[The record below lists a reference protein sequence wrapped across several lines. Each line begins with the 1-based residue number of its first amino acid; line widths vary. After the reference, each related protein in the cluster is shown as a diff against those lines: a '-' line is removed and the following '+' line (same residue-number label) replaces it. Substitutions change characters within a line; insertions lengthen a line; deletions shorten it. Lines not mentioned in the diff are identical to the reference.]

1 MLYSTLRLYVVF
13 EEQKLIK
20 KQSLMSYIKT
30 YSGLSSPIYILFVA
44 RVINRMGDFVHLF
57 MTLYLT
63 RIMGFDVKTVG
74 FFIMITAASGI
85 LGSVTGGKLSDHT
98 GRKIVM
104 VGSQFSSAAIVA
116 VCGFLPSTMVI
127 PILLIVS
134 NFFKGA
140 VRPASRSMLTDLTK
154 SEDRQKAFSLL
165 YLGTNFGV
173 AIGPMIAGFLFL
185 NHLSW
190 IFWGD
195 ALTTIIAFTLVL
207 IYVPESNPTEIDIK
221 DIKIND
227 LEKAVKG
234 SAFKAFLSRPVLVFF
249 SIFTVMANFIYAQM
263 TFSLPLHLNDIF
275 NEKGAEVFGYLMS
288 FNAVVVLIFTALVL
302 NIFKRLKAVY
312 NMAFAALLFAVGF
325 GALTVISSFQGFL
338 ITTFI
343 WTIGE
348 ILMVTNGSVYI
359 ANHTPINLRGRFNA
373 ITGVIFGLGYIAG
386 PFISGLILA
395 TGSISD
401 LWLFILFF
409 SLLTGSFFL
418 GLGKYEKYKKIRLT
432 DIGKKVY

>member
-1 MLYSTLRLYVVF
+1 VLYSTLRLYVVF

-20 KQSLMSYIKT
+20 KQSLMLYIKT
-30 YSGLSSPIYILFVA
+30 YSGLSYAIYVLFIA

-63 RIMGFDVKTVG
+63 RIIGLDVKTVG
-74 FFIMITAASGI
+74 FFIMVTAAAGI
-85 LGSVTGGKLSDHT
+85 FGSILGGKLSDHI
-98 GRKIVM
+98 GRKSIM
-104 VGSQFSSAAIVA
+104 VWSQFSSAAIVA
-116 VCGFLPSTMVI
+116 VCGFLPSTMTI

-154 SEDRQKAFSLL
+154 SEERQKAFSLL

-185 NHLSW
+185 NHLQW

-195 ALTTIIAFTLVL
+195 ALTTIFAFSLVL
-207 IYVPESNPTEIDIK
+207 KFVPESKPNESDILESS
-221 DIKIND
+221 NNS

-234 SAFKAFLSRPVLVFF
+234 SALKAFLSRPVLVFF

-263 TFSLPLHLNDIF
+263 TFSLPLHLNEIF

-288 FNAVVVLIFTALVL
+288 FNAVIVLIFTALIL
-302 NIFKRLKAVY
+302 SFTKRIKAIY

-325 GALTVISSFQGFL
+325 GSLSVINSIHGFL
-338 ITTFI
+338 VTTFV

-373 ITGVIFGLGYIAG
+373 ITGLVFGIGYIAG
-386 PFISGLILA
+386 PFVSGLVLSS
-395 TGSISD
+395 GSISR
-401 LWLFILFF
+401 LWIFILFF
-409 SLLTGSFFL
+409 SLLTGLLFW
-418 GLGKYEKYKKIRLT
+418 GLGKYESVKK
-432 DIGKKVY
+432 

>member
-1 MLYSTLRLYVVF
+1 
-13 EEQKLIK
+13 
-20 KQSLMSYIKT
+20 MSFIKT
-30 YSGLSSPIYILFVA
+30 YAGLSSAIYVLFIA

-63 RIMGFDVKTVG
+63 RIIGFDVKTVG
-74 FFIMITAASGI
+74 FFIMITAAAGI
-85 LGSVTGGKLSDHT
+85 LGAILGGKLSDHI
-98 GRKIVM
+98 GRKTVM
-104 VGSQFSSAAIVA
+104 VGSQFSSAIIVA
-116 VCGFLPSTMVI
+116 VCGFLPSTMTI

-154 SEDRQKAFSLL
+154 SEERQKAFSLL

-185 NHLSW
+185 NHLQW

-195 ALTTIIAFTLVL
+195 ALTTIFAFSLVL
-207 IYVPESNPTEIDIK
+207 KFVPESKPDESDILESS
-221 DIKIND
+221 NNS
-227 LEKAVKG
+227 LEKAVDG
-234 SAFKAFLSRPVLVFF
+234 SAVRAFLSRPVLVFF

-263 TFSLPLHLNDIF
+263 TFSLPLHLNEIF
-275 NEKGAEVFGYLMS
+275 NEKGAEIFGYLMS
-288 FNAVVVLIFTALVL
+288 FNAVIVLIFTALL
-302 NIFKRLKAVY
+302 LKFTKRLKAVY

-325 GALTVISSFQGFL
+325 GALSVINSFQGFI

-373 ITGVIFGLGYIAG
+373 ITGLIFGLGYIAG
-386 PFISGLILA
+386 PFISGIIL
-395 TGSISD
+395 TSGTISE
-401 LWLFILFF
+401 LWIFILFF
-409 SLLTGSFFL
+409 SLLTGVLFM
-418 GLGKYEKYKKIRLT
+418 GLGKYESVAK
-432 DIGKKVY
+432 

>member
-1 MLYSTLRLYVVF
+1 MF
-13 EEQKLIK
+13 EEQDLIK
-20 KQSLMSYIKT
+20 KLSLISFIKT
-30 YSGLSSPIYILFVA
+30 YSGLSSAIYVLFIA

-74 FFIMITAASGI
+74 FFIMVTAAAGI
-85 LGSVTGGKLSDHT
+85 LGSILGGKLSDHI
-98 GRKIVM
+98 GRKSVM
-104 VGSQFSSAAIVA
+104 VWSQFSSAAIVA
-116 VCGFLPSTMVI
+116 VCGFLPSTMTI

-154 SEDRQKAFSLL
+154 SEERQKAFSLL

-185 NHLSW
+185 NHLQW

-195 ALTTIIAFTLVL
+195 ALTTIFAFSLVL
-207 IYVPESNPTEIDIK
+207 KFVPESKPDERDIQESS
-221 DIKIND
+221 NNN
-227 LEKAVKG
+227 LEKAVNG
-234 SAFKAFLSRPVLVFF
+234 SAVRAFLSRPVLVFF

-263 TFSLPLHLNDIF
+263 TFSLPLHLNEIF

-288 FNAVVVLIFTALVL
+288 FNAVVVLLFTALVL
-302 NIFKRLKAVY
+302 NFSKRLKAVY

-325 GALTVISSFQGFL
+325 GSLAVISSFQGFI

-373 ITGVIFGLGYIAG
+373 ITGLIFGLGYIAG
-386 PFISGLILA
+386 PFISGIIL
-395 TGSISD
+395 TSGTISE
-401 LWLFILFF
+401 LWIFIFFF
-409 SLLTGSFFL
+409 SLLTGFL
-418 GLGKYEKYKKIRLT
+418 FMVLGEYERYKIKNIKT
-432 DIGKKVY
+432 I

>member
-1 MLYSTLRLYVVF
+1 LLF
-13 EEQKLIK
+13 
-20 KQSLMSYIKT
+20 IKT
-30 YSGLSSPIYILFVA
+30 YSGLSPAIYVLFIA
-44 RVINRMGDFVHLF
+44 RIINRMGDFVHLF

-63 RIMGFDVKTVG
+63 RRIGFDVKTVG
-74 FFIMITAASGI
+74 FFIMITAAAGI
-85 LGSVTGGKLSDHT
+85 LGAILGGKLSDHI
-98 GRKIVM
+98 GRKSVM
-104 VGSQFSSAAIVA
+104 VGSQFSSAIIVA
-116 VCGFLPSTMVI
+116 VCGFLPSTLVI
-127 PILLIVS
+127 PVLLIVS

-154 SEDRQKAFSLL
+154 NKDRQKAFSLL
-165 YLGTNFGV
+165 YLGTNLGV

-207 IYVPESNPTEIDIK
+207 KYVQESKPSETDIEDNK
-221 DIKIND
+221 VNEF
-227 LEKAVKG
+227 EKAVKG
-234 SAFKAFLSRPVLVFF
+234 SALKAFIKRPVLVLF

-263 TFSLPLHLNDIF
+263 TFSLPLHLNAIF
-275 NEKGAEVFGYLMS
+275 DEKGAEIFGYLMS

-302 NIFKRLKAVY
+302 NFTRRIQAVY
-312 NMAFAALLFAVGF
+312 NMAFSAILFAVGF
-325 GALTVISSFQGFL
+325 GALSFISSFEGFI

-373 ITGVIFGLGYIAG
+373 ITGLVFGLGYIAG
-386 PFISGLILA
+386 PFISGLILSS
-395 TGSISD
+395 GSISR
-401 LWLFILFF
+401 LWIFILFF
-409 SLLTGSFFL
+409 SLLTGLLFW
-418 GLGKYEKYKKIRLT
+418 GLGQYESIKK
-432 DIGKKVY
+432 

>member
-1 MLYSTLRLYVVF
+1 M
-13 EEQKLIK
+13 IK
-20 KQSLMSYIKT
+20 RNSLMSFIKT
-30 YSGLSSPIYILFVA
+30 YAGLSSAIYVLFIA
-44 RVINRMGDFVHLF
+44 RIINRMGDFVHLF

-63 RIMGFDVKTVG
+63 RIMGFEVRTVG

-85 LGSVTGGKLSDHT
+85 LGSIAGGKLSDHV
-98 GRKIVM
+98 GRKTVM
-104 VGSQFSSAAIVA
+104 VGSQFTSAAIVG

-127 PILLIVS
+127 PVLLIVS

-154 SEDRQKAFSLL
+154 SEERQKAFSLL

-185 NHLSW
+185 NHLQW

-195 ALTTIIAFTLVL
+195 ALTTIAAFTLVL
-207 IYVPESNPTEIDIK
+207 KYVPESKPGEK
-221 DIKIND
+221 DILEDKIDD
-227 LEKAVKG
+227 LEKAVRG
-234 SAFKAFLSRPVLVFF
+234 SAIKAFISRPALVFF

-288 FNAVVVLIFTALVL
+288 FNAVIVLIFTALVL
-302 NIFKRLKAVY
+302 NFTKRLKAVH

-325 GALTVISSFQGFL
+325 GSLSVISSFHGFV

-359 ANHTPINLRGRFNA
+359 AN
-373 ITGVIFGLGYIAG
+373 
-386 PFISGLILA
+386 
-395 TGSISD
+395 
-401 LWLFILFF
+401 
-409 SLLTGSFFL
+409 
-418 GLGKYEKYKKIRLT
+418 
-432 DIGKKVY
+432 